1 MRGSGIDGKAR
12 WRGCGRW
19 AEQGIVCLRGKS
31 QVLDFRHRGKRYV
44 KTLGPFP
51 SRSAAQ
57 PNSTIR
63 LEQVIV
69 PFLDSLKGNLMVS
82 IITYYEI

>member
-1 MRGSGIDGKAR
+1 MRGSGIDGEAR
-12 WRGCGRW
+12 WRDCGRW
-19 AEQGIVCLRGKS
+19 AEQGIVYLRGKS
-31 QVLDFRHRGKRYV
+31 QALDFRHRGKRYV

-51 SRSAAQ
+51 SRSAAR

-69 PFLDSLKGNLMVS
+69 PFLDSLKGNLRVS
-82 IITYYEI
+82 IITHYEV